1 MLRWPRDR
9 RMPFRRFFLNTRIFG
24 PRLSPSTTA
33 TTLAPETNGVP
44 ATMSPPSLATKSTLV
59 TDTSSPALAA
69 KWSTSTVVPGVTFSC
84 RPPLWIIAYTTRL
97 LRSSYP
103 DPDLWAGTKY
113 SVYHADRSVSPW
125 VHGLFHEDP
134 RALNLLAAQGAQE
147 AGHEP
152 IHELEVRGQRRRG
165 LLRAV
170 EHFFLVAFRVD
181 RCARAAI
188 DEDELRLQD
197 EAFALHVGAH
207 WHHAAAT

>member
-9 RMPFRRFFLNTRIFG
+9 RMPFRRFFLNTRILG

-44 ATMSPPSLATKSTLV
+44 ATMSPPSVATKSTLV

-125 VHGLFHEDP
+125 VHGPMDYFM
-134 RALNLLAAQGAQE
+134 RIR
-147 AGHEP
+147 EP
-152 IHELEVRGQRRRG
+152 LIFW
-165 LLRAV
+165 LLRVLRKLGTSRSMSSKYEDSAG
-170 EHFFLVAFRVD
+170 VA
-181 RCARAAI
+181 CCG
-188 DEDELRLQD
+188 L
-197 EAFALHVGAH
+197 
-207 WHHAAAT
+207 